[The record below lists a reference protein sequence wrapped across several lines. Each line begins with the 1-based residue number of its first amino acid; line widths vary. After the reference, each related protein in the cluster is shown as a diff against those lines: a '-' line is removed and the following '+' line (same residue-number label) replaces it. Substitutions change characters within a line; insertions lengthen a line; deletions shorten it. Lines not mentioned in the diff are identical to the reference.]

1 MRVEKQH
8 PHFFAEMSG
17 VDLSTSFPDEILSE
31 IVQAFADH
39 SVLLFRGQNLDDE
52 IQVTFSQRI
61 GPLERSFVN
70 NLGKIRPEIADLS
83 NIDKDNQLLK
93 KGSDRDIFLSGN
105 QRWHTDGSF
114 KIVPSLGSAL
124 SAREVPPE
132 GGETEFADMR
142 AAHDALD
149 ENMKHRIDKLTV
161 EHSFLYSQ
169 GEIGIGY
176 MTDEEKASV
185 PPVRHPMVRSHPQSG
200 RKAIYAGRHA
210 SHVIGMPMEEG
221 RALIQELNDFA
232 TQRQFVHRHHWCV
245 GDLVLWDNRMVMHRG
260 LPYDDTKFRRI
271 MHRTT
276 LAERTEDNPW
286 VANELEAVI
295 RG

>member
-1 MRVEKQH
+1 M
-8 PHFFAEMSG
+8 
-17 VDLSTSFPDEILSE
+17 
-31 IVQAFADH
+31 
-39 SVLLFRGQNLDDE
+39 
-52 IQVTFSQRI
+52 
-61 GPLERSFVN
+61 
-70 NLGKIRPEIADLS
+70 GKIRPEIADLS
-83 NIDKDNQLLK
+83 NIDKDDQLLK
-93 KGSDRDIFLSGN
+93 KGSDRDLFLSGN
-105 QRWHTDGSF
+105 RRWHTDGSF

-142 AAHDALD
+142 SAYDALD
-149 ENMKHRIDKLTV
+149 DAMKLRIEKFTV

-169 GEIGIGY
+169 GKIGIGY

-185 PPVRHPMVRSHPQSG
+185 PAVRHPMVRVHPQSG

-210 SHVIGMPMEEG
+210 SHVINIPMDEG
-221 RALIQELNDFA
+221 RALIEELNEFA
-232 TQRQFVHRHHWCV
+232 TQPQFVHRHHWDV

-276 LAERTEDNPW
+276 LAGQAEKNPW
-286 VANELEAVI
+286 IVNEKVA
-295 RG
+295 